1 MAVWLLIMLVLPLA
15 AAGAGVFV
23 GDRPASGWISMAA
36 AGGSFAAALVAV
48 FADHV
53 VRGRHALGAV
63 FFLDGLSGVFLI
75 SVAFVYLV
83 VATYSGGYL
92 LPDVGHVRLRR
103 WYWPLLNLFGLA
115 LLATP
120 VMANLGV
127 LWVAV
132 ELTTVVSA
140 LLVTSEGSDQSLEA
154 GWKYIVIGSAGLA
167 VGLLG
172 IVLIYAAGV
181 PTLGDHYTPT
191 YTTLVHAAPHLN
203 RSLVHTGFAFVLVG
217 FGTKV
222 GLVPMHAWLPD
233 AHSEGPS
240 PISAMLSG
248 ALLAAALY
256 AVLRMGAIAQ
266 LAVGPSYVHVLLLVF
281 GALSLLLAALFT
293 LRQTNYKRLLAYSSI
308 EHMGIVSLGLGI
320 GGPVAAYGAFFHVV
334 VHAAGKTL
342 AFFGAGSLLSRY
354 ETRDADEVRGVI
366 RAAPFTGVMV
376 LLGALAITGVPPF
389 GIFRSELLIVTGG
402 FSHSR
407 YALAGLLV
415 VFANVAFVGVYQVF
429 HRMVISPEGATAPGA
444 TTSVDRA
451 RVERPEQPLMAA
463 AMLISLIVVLVLGLW
478 IPGPLN
484 RLLHGAVSVIGG
496 RM

>member
-1 MAVWLLIMLVLPLA
+1 MAVWLLIMLALPVAAA
-15 AAGAGVFV
+15 AAGVLI
-23 GDRPASGWISMAA
+23 GDRPVSGWVAA
-36 AGGSFAAALVAV
+36 SAASASFAAALVAV
-48 FADHV
+48 FGYHA
-53 VRGRHALGAV
+53 VRGRHALGHV
-63 FFLDGLSGVFLI
+63 FFVDGLSGVFLI
-75 SVAFVYLV
+75 AVAFVYAV
-83 VATYSGGYL
+83 VAVYSVGYL
-92 LPDVGHVRLRR
+92 LPHIGHVRLRR
-103 WYWPLLNLFGLA
+103 WYWPLLNVFGLA

-120 VMANLGV
+120 VIANLGV

-191 YTTLVHAAPHLN
+191 YTTLAHAAPNLN
-203 RSLVHTGFAFVLVG
+203 GSLVRAGFGFVLVG

-240 PISAMLSG
+240 PVSAMLSG

-256 AVLRMGAIAQ
+256 AVLRLGAIAQ
-266 LAVGPSYVHVLLLVF
+266 LAVGPTYVHVLLLVF

-308 EHMGIVSLGLGI
+308 EHMGIVSLGIGI
-320 GGPVAAYGAFFHVV
+320 GGPIAAYGAFFHVL

-342 AFFGAGSLLSRY
+342 AFFGAGNLLSRY
-354 ETRDADEVRGVI
+354 QTREADEVRGVI

-376 LLGALAITGVPPF
+376 LLAALAITGVPPF

-415 VFANVAFVGVYQVF
+415 VFANVAFIGVYQVF
-429 HRMVISPEGATAPGA
+429 HRMVLSPGDATAG
-444 TTSVDRA
+444 DRT
-451 RVERPEQPLMAA
+451 RLGRPEQPLMAV
-463 AMLISLIVVLVLGLW
+463 AMVVSLTVVLVLGVW
-478 IPGPLN
+478 IPSPLN
-484 RLLHGAVSVIGG
+484 RLLHAAVTVIGG
-496 RM
+496 RV

>member
-1 MAVWLLIMLVLPLA
+1 MAVWLLIMLALPLA
-15 AAGAGVFV
+15 AAGVGAAI
-23 GDRPASGWISMAA
+23 GDRPVSGWLSAVAA
-36 AGGSFAAALVAV
+36 TGSFACALVAV
-48 FADHV
+48 FAYHA
-53 VRGRHALGAV
+53 VRGRHALGSA
-63 FFLDGLSGVFLI
+63 FFVDGLSGVFLI
-75 SVAFVYLV
+75 AVAFVYGV
-83 VATYSGGYL
+83 VAIYSVGYL
-92 LPDVGHVRLRR
+92 LPGIGHVRLRR

-140 LLVTSEGSDQSLEA
+140 LLVTAEGSDESLEA

-172 IVLIYAAGV
+172 IVVIYAAGV

-191 YTTLVHAAPHLN
+191 YTILAHAAPHLN
-203 RSLVHTGFAFVLVG
+203 AMLVRAGFAFVLVG

-256 AVLRMGAIAQ
+256 AVLRLGAVTQ

-281 GALSLLLAALFT
+281 GGLSLLLAAFFT
-293 LRQTNYKRLLAYSSI
+293 LRQANYKRLLAYSSI
-308 EHMGIVSLGLGI
+308 EHMGIVSLGIGI
-320 GGPVAAYGAFFHVV
+320 GGPIAAYGAFFHVI

-342 AFFGAGSLLSRY
+342 AFFGAGDLLSRY
-354 ETRDADEVRGVI
+354 ETRDADGVRGVI

-376 LLGALAITGVPPF
+376 LLGALAITGIPPF

-402 FSHSR
+402 FSHSK

-415 VFANVAFVGVYQVF
+415 VFANVAFVGVYQLF
-429 HRMVISPEGATAPGA
+429 HRMVISPGGATSG
-444 TTSVDRA
+444 DRT
-451 RVERPEQPLMAA
+451 RIGRREQPLMAA
-463 AMLISLIVVLVLGLW
+463 AMLISLAVVLVLGLW
-478 IPGPLN
+478 IPSPLN
-484 RLLHGAVSVIGG
+484 RLLHAAASVIGG
-496 RM
+496 RV

>member
-1 MAVWLLIMLVLPLA
+1 MAVWLLIMLALPLGAA
-15 AAGAGVFV
+15 AAGAVV
-23 GDRPASGWISMAA
+23 GDAPASGWLSATAA
-36 AGGSFAAALVAV
+36 AGSLAAALVAV
-48 FADHV
+48 FAYDV
-53 VRGRHALGAV
+53 VRGRHALGKV

-75 SVAFVYLV
+75 AVAFVYAV
-83 VATYSGGYL
+83 VALYSAGYL
-92 LPDVGHVRLRR
+92 LPHIGHVRLRR

-115 LLATP
+115 LLVTP
-120 VMANLGV
+120 VIANLGV

-191 YTTLVHAAPHLN
+191 YTTLAHAGPHLN
-203 RSLVHTGFAFVLVG
+203 GSLVRTGFAFALVG

-256 AVLRMGAIAQ
+256 AVLRLGAIAQ
-266 LAVGPSYVHVLLLVF
+266 LAIGPSYVHVLLLVF

-308 EHMGIVSLGLGI
+308 EHMGIVSLGIGI
-320 GGPVAAYGAFFHVV
+320 GGPIAAYGAFFHVL

-342 AFFGAGSLLSRY
+342 AFFGAGGLLSRY
-354 ETRDADEVRGVI
+354 ETRDADDVRGVI
-366 RAAPFTGVMV
+366 KAAPFTGAMV

-415 VFANVAFVGVYQVF
+415 LFANVAFIGVYQVF
-429 HRMVISPEGATAPGA
+429 HRMVLSPGEATAG
-444 TTSVDRA
+444 DRTRA
-451 RVERPEQPLMAA
+451 GRPEQPLMAA
-463 AMLISLIVVLVLGLW
+463 AMLVSLGVVLVLGLW
-478 IPGPLN
+478 IPDPLN
-484 RLLHGAVSVIGG
+484 RLLHGAVTVIGG
-496 RM
+496 RL

>member
-1 MAVWLLIMLVLPLA
+1 MAVWLLIALGLA
-15 AAGAGVFV
+15 LGAAGASVAI
-23 GDRPASGWISMAA
+23 GDRRLSAWISAA
-36 AGGSFAAALVAV
+36 AALGAFAAVLVAV
-48 FADHV
+48 FAYHAS
-53 VRGRHALGAV
+53 RGRHALGGTFYV
-63 FFLDGLSGVFLI
+63 DGLSGVFMI
-75 SVAFVYLV
+75 AVAFVYAV
-83 VATYSGGYL
+83 VALYSVGYL
-92 LPDVGHVRLRR
+92 NPKIGHIRLRR
-103 WYWPLLNLFGLA
+103 VYWPLLNLFGLA

-120 VMANLGV
+120 MVANLGV

-167 VGLLG
+167 IGLLG

-181 PTLGDHYTPT
+181 PVLGDHYTPT
-191 YTTLVHAAPHLN
+191 YTTLAGAAAHLN
-203 RSLVHTGFAFVLVG
+203 GPLVRAGFAFVLVG

-256 AVLRMGAIAQ
+256 AVLRLGAIVQ
-266 LAVGPSYVHVLLLVF
+266 LSVGPTYVHVLLLVF
-281 GALSLLLAALFT
+281 GALSLVLAAFFA
-293 LRQTNYKRLLAYSSI
+293 LRQRNYKRLLAYSSI
-308 EHMGIVSLGLGI
+308 EHMGIVSLGIGI
-320 GGPVAAYGAFFHVV
+320 GGPIAAYGAFFHVI

-342 AFFGAGSLLSRY
+342 AFFGAGELLSRY
-354 ETRDADEVRGVI
+354 ETREVDGVRGVI
-366 RAAPFTGVMV
+366 KLAPFAGAMM

-402 FSHSR
+402 FSHSSF
-407 YALAGLLV
+407 ALAGLLI
-415 VFANVAFVGVYQVF
+415 VFANVAFVGLYQTF
-429 HRMVISPEGATAPGA
+429 HRMVLSSDEPGEGKR
-444 TTSVDRA
+444 DRV
-451 RVERPEQPLMAA
+451 RRREQPLMAT
-463 AMLISLIVVLVLGLW
+463 AMLASLAVVLVLGLW

-484 RLLHGAVSVIGG
+484 QLLHSAVHVIGG
-496 RM
+496 RL

>member
-1 MAVWLLIMLVLPLA
+1 M
-15 AAGAGVFV
+15 
-23 GDRPASGWISMAA
+23 
-36 AGGSFAAALVAV
+36 
-48 FADHV
+48 
-53 VRGRHALGAV
+53 
-63 FFLDGLSGVFLI
+63 
-75 SVAFVYLV
+75 
-83 VATYSGGYL
+83 
-92 LPDVGHVRLRR
+92 RLRR

-120 VMANLGV
+120 IVANLGV

-181 PTLGDHYTPT
+181 PTPR
-191 YTTLVHAAPHLN
+191 
-203 RSLVHTGFAFVLVG
+203 RSLHADLHHARRTPGRISTPSLVRTGFAFVLVG

-256 AVLRMGAIAQ
+256 AVLRIGAIAQ

-281 GALSLLLAALFT
+281 GALSLVLAAFFA

-308 EHMGIVSLGLGI
+308 EHMGIVSLGIGI
-320 GGPVAAYGAFFHVV
+320 GGPIAAYGAFFHVL

-342 AFFGAGSLLSRY
+342 AFFGAGDLLSRY
-354 ETRDADEVRGVI
+354 ETPRRRRGA
-366 RAAPFTGVMV
+366 RA
-376 LLGALAITGVPPF
+376 
-389 GIFRSELLIVTGG
+389 
-402 FSHSR
+402 
-407 YALAGLLV
+407 
-415 VFANVAFVGVYQVF
+415 
-429 HRMVISPEGATAPGA
+429 
-444 TTSVDRA
+444 
-451 RVERPEQPLMAA
+451 
-463 AMLISLIVVLVLGLW
+463 
-478 IPGPLN
+478 
-484 RLLHGAVSVIGG
+484 
-496 RM
+496 

>member
-1 MAVWLLIMLVLPLA
+1 MAVWILIMLALPLA
-15 AAGAGVFV
+15 ASAVGVVV
-23 GDRPASGWISMAA
+23 GDRPAMGWVSVAVAA
-36 AGGSFAAALVAV
+36 GSFAAALVVVFGDNAV
-48 FADHV
+48 RV
-53 VRGRHALGAV
+53 RHALGSL
-63 FFLDGLSGVFLI
+63 FFLDALSGVFLI
-75 SVAFVYLV
+75 AVAFVYAV
-83 VATYSGGYL
+83 VAVYSAGYL
-92 LPDVGHVRLRR
+92 LPGIGHIRLRR

-140 LLVTSEGSDQSLEA
+140 LLVTSEGSDESLEA

-172 IVLIYAAGV
+172 IVLIYAAGI
-181 PTLGDHYTPT
+181 PSLGDHYTPT
-191 YTTLVHAAPHLN
+191 YTTLAHAGPHLN
-203 RSLVHTGFAFVLVG
+203 ASLVRTGFAFALVG

-256 AVLRMGAIAQ
+256 AVLRIGAITQ
-266 LAVGPSYVHVLLLVF
+266 RTVGPSYVHVLLLVF
-281 GALSLLLAALFT
+281 GGLSLVLAAFFA

-308 EHMGIVSLGLGI
+308 EHMGIVSLGIGI
-320 GGPVAAYGAFFHVV
+320 GGPLAAYGAFFHVI

-342 AFFGAGSLLSRY
+342 AFFGAGDLLSRY
-354 ETRDADEVRGVI
+354 QTRDADQVRGVI
-366 RAAPFTGVMV
+366 RLAPFTGAMV

-402 FSHSR
+402 FSQSK

-429 HRMVISPEGATAPGA
+429 HRMVISPHEPPVG
-444 TTSVDRA
+444 DR
-451 RVERPEQPLMAA
+451 RRIRRPEQPLMAI
-463 AMLISLIVVLVLGLW
+463 AMVVSLAVVLVLGLW
-478 IPGPLN
+478 IPSPLN
-484 RLLHGAVSVIGG
+484 RLLHGAATVIGG
-496 RM
+496 QV

>member
-1 MAVWLLIMLVLPLA
+1 MAAWLIIGLGLSLAASGSTLVL
-15 AAGAGVFV
+15 
-23 GDRPASGWISMAA
+23 GDRAASGWISAA
-36 AGGSFAAALVAV
+36 AGSGAFATSVVAV
-48 FADHV
+48 FAYHAE
-53 VRGRHALGAV
+53 RGREALGGV
-63 FFLDGLSGVFLI
+63 FFVDGLSGVFLI
-75 SVAFVYLV
+75 TVSFVYAV
-83 VATYSGGYL
+83 VALYSIGYMR
-92 LPDVGHVRLRR
+92 PGIGHIRLRR
-103 WYWPLLNLFGLA
+103 VYWPLLNLFGLA

-120 VMANLGV
+120 IVSNLGV

-181 PTLGDHYTPT
+181 PSLGDHYTPT
-191 YTTLVHAAPHLN
+191 YSVLANAAP
-203 RSLVHTGFAFVLVG
+203 SLARPLVRAGFAFVVVG

-256 AVLRMGAIAQ
+256 AVLRFGAITQ
-266 LAVGPSYVHVLLLVF
+266 RAVGPTYVHVLLLVF
-281 GALSLLLAALFT
+281 GAMSLALAGFFA

-308 EHMGIVSLGLGI
+308 EHMGIISLGIGI
-320 GGPVAAYGAFFHVV
+320 GGPIAAYGAFFHVI
-334 VHAAGKTL
+334 VHGAAKTL
-342 AFFGAGSLLSRY
+342 AFFGAGGLLSRY
-354 ETRDADEVRGVI
+354 ETREIDGVRGVI
-366 RAAPFTGVMV
+366 RVAPFTGAMV

-402 FSHSR
+402 FSRSSF
-407 YALAGLLV
+407 ALAGLLV
-415 VFANVAFVGVYQVF
+415 VFANVAFVGIYQTF
-429 HRMVISPEGATAPGA
+429 HRMVLSPGDDAQPAPASTG
-444 TTSVDRA
+444 
-451 RVERPEQPLMAA
+451 RPEQPLMAA
-463 AMLISLIVVLVLGLW
+463 AMIVSLTVVLVLGLW
-478 IPGPLN
+478 IPSPLN
-484 RLLHGAVSVIGG
+484 RLLHSATAVIGG
-496 RM
+496 RV